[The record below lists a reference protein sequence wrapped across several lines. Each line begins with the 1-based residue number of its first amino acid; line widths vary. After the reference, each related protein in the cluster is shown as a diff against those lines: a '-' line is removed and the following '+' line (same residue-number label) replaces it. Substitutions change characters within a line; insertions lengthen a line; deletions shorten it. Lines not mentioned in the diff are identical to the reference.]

1 MKKTF
6 LKNSSLRLAS
16 ILIAIIFC
24 INMGDTTNNTNIDGT
39 GSEPDVN
46 FYGIVLDTSGN
57 EFEAHNI
64 CISRKYNKISVY
76 SRPTAPDIDPTINK
90 TYIDLIELMH
100 LKDDFKNSIEV
111 KNPGKLETFKG
122 RDYIAVTFTPT
133 KGESDTYL
141 IEANRTI
148 TCGKI
153 QGETLEEKEIHFQ
166 ALKSIKIISIK
177 EPKKKI
183 ETEKMVKKQVNDS
196 E

>member
-6 LKNSSLRLAS
+6 LKNCSKRLIITIIS
-16 ILIAIIFC
+16 VIFC
-24 INMGDTTNNTNIDGT
+24 VNMGDTKNNTNIDGS

-46 FYGIVLDTSGN
+46 FNGLVIDTSGN
-57 EFEAHNI
+57 EFEANNI
-64 CISRKYNKISVY
+64 CIGKKYNKICVY

-90 TYIDLIELMH
+90 TYIDLIELIQS
-100 LKDDFKNSIEV
+100 KEDSKNSIEV

-133 KGESDTYL
+133 KSESSTYL

-153 QGETLEEKEIHFQ
+153 QGNSLEEKEIHFQ
-166 ALKSIKIISIK
+166 ALKSIKILCIK
-177 EPKKKI
+177 ESKKKI
-183 ETEKMVKKQVNDS
+183 EDEKTS
-196 E
+196 T